1 MMIKPL
7 SSHWRI
13 LMVWNLLDIWREK
26 GENLLFFVIQHLVQ
40 HLDMIFVFLI
50 HAMTLWVLFVMMV
63 HKDTNAILNISV
75 HYLWIL
81 MNLMTLI
88 ILECR
93 IMKCLLMN
101 DLFKD
106 SFVMIKTYSIRTS
119 FSWTFHNILRNTID
133 KKSHSWTAFIINS
146 YIKTLPC

>member
-1 MMIKPL
+1 
-7 SSHWRI
+7 
-13 LMVWNLLDIWREK
+13 MVWNLLDIWREK

-106 SFVMIKTYSIRTS
+106 SFVMNKNLFYSHV
-119 FSWTFHNILRNTID
+119 F
-133 KKSHSWTAFIINS
+133 
-146 YIKTLPC
+146 